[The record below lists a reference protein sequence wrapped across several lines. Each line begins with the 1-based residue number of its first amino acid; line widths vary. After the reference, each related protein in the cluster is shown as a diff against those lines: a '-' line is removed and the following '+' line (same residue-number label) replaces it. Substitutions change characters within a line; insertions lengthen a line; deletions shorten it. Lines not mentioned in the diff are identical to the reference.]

1 MNSSRLKS
9 DANAS
14 SRQWPD
20 SVSPR
25 ELAGL
30 ERDLMSLSPATFAQM
45 ASAGKWEPAPHL
57 MHLDRML
64 TAALDDAAEGTL
76 DGLVVAMPPQHGKSE
91 LCSKY
96 LPAWYLCTHPDRRV
110 IVTGYGNDFA
120 AHWGA
125 QARDLVRGWGR
136 VFNVRLAKHA
146 SAAVHWELEQ
156 HGGGLI
162 AAGTLGPLTGKGAN
176 LLIIDDPI
184 KNDQEARSAVAR
196 ENLWSWWQSTAS
208 TRLRH
213 RALTLVIQTR
223 WHRDDLAG
231 RILHEAKTNG
241 QRWREVRLPAIAEPG
256 DPLGRAPGEPLWPAR
271 YPLDHLTR
279 VKETTTPY
287 VWRSLYQQDPITEG
301 TTEWPEKLFGDAIW
315 FDEWPPEWRVRV
327 VALDPSKGRMSKFGD
342 YSAFVTLVVSHEGIG
357 YVDADLAV
365 RHVSEIVETAVEI
378 GRTFRPDGF
387 AVETNLFQSLLADEI
402 NRVADERGLTL
413 PICVTENRVPK
424 VVRIRRLTPLLAR
437 GRLRFKADSPGAR
450 LLVRQLRDF
459 PNGDHDDGPD
469 ALEMAVRLARTLG
482 RPPAEPEPAMRF
494 EYLREVA
501 PGEWV
506 VRS

>member
-1 MNSSRLKS
+1 MNSSRSKS
-9 DANAS
+9 DANDCL
-14 SRQWPD
+14 RRCPD

-25 ELAGL
+25 ELAAL
-30 ERDLMSLSPATFAQM
+30 ERDLMSLSPASFAQM

-57 MHLDRML
+57 VHLDRML

-76 DGLVVAMPPQHGKSE
+76 DGLVVSMPPQHGKSE

-96 LPAWYLCTHPDRRV
+96 LPAWYLCRYPGRRV

-125 QARDLVRGWGR
+125 RARDLVRTWGR

-146 SAAVHWELEQ
+146 AAAVHWELEQ
-156 HGGGLI
+156 HGGGMI

-256 DPLGRAPGEPLWPAR
+256 DPLGRAPGDALWPGK
-271 YPLDHLTR
+271 YPLEHLLR
-279 VKETTTPY
+279 VQEATTQY

-301 TTEWPEKLFGDAIW
+301 TTEWPEKLFGDSIW
-315 FDEWPPEWRVRV
+315 FDEWPREWKIRVA
-327 VALDPSKGRMSKFGD
+327 ALDPSKGRMSKYGD
-342 YSAFVTLVVSHEGIG
+342 YSAFVMQVVSHEGIG

-378 GRTFRPDGF
+378 ARNFRPDGF
-387 AVETNLFQSLLADEI
+387 AVETNQFQSLLADEM
-402 NRVADERGLTL
+402 NRVACERKVGMQ
-413 PICVTENRVPK
+413 IYAFENQIPK
-424 VVRIRRLTPLLAR
+424 VVRIRRLTELLTR
-437 GRLRFKADSPGAR
+437 GLLRFKRDSAGAR

-469 ALEMAVRLARTLG
+469 ALEMAVRLSRALWRQ
-482 RPPAEPEPAMRF
+482 PAEPEPVMRF
-494 EYLREVA
+494 EFLNPIA
-501 PGEWV
+501 PGEWLIP
-506 VRS
+506 